1 MNSDWVMKASGIPIK
16 RADWSYWIE
25 MKSVELIQAI
35 LLSVDIDPRSV
46 PGRFKG
52 RDTPRVDIP
61 HCQELRKRTD
71 IALNHYGKYAFERY
85 DLKQPVELKEFRRW
99 AEQLQN
105 PWVFPNGFPSAAD
118 EQIQERSAQAGEG
131 LVVEV
136 GQARVSKPARWIG
149 EAQRMG
155 AEEIAKH
162 RSRDLHLNRTQLSQ
176 IVAKRLRSEEVFN
189 TRKVPLEQ
197 STVVR
202 HALTPEWCAQHLGS
216 KKLKTP

>member
-105 PWVFPNGFPSAAD
+105 PWVFPTGFPEAVEPEIPSLPKAGDSNDLDLSFGKANGENSGNLNAVKRDELVKRHEKNWGSIKQDLKDAKKNDLKSAASIRHGYYD
-118 EQIQERSAQAGEG
+118 ESKAIQ
-131 LVVEV
+131 
-136 GQARVSKPARWIG
+136 W
-149 EAQRMG
+149 
-155 AEEIAKH
+155 AKNRGKYH
-162 RSRDLHLNRTQLSQ
+162 EKSSSRG
-176 IVAKRLRSEEVFN
+176 VFDI
-189 TRKVPLEQ
+189 
-197 STVVR
+197 
-202 HALTPEWCAQHLGS
+202 
-216 KKLKTP
+216 

>member
-1 MNSDWVMKASGIPIK
+1 MKASDIPTK
-16 RADWSYWIE
+16 PPEWSYWID
-25 MKSVELIQAI
+25 MKSVELIEAI
-35 LLSVDIDPRSV
+35 LLSVDIDPRFV
-46 PGRFKG
+46 PGQFKS
-52 RDTPRVDIP
+52 RLTLRINIP
-61 HCQELRKRTD
+61 SKPELTKRTE

-131 LVVEV
+131 LVVEE
-136 GQARVSKPARWIG
+136 GQERISKAARWIS
-149 EAQRMG
+149 EAQRIG

-176 IVAKRLRSEEVFN
+176 IVAKRLRSEEVFG

-197 STVVR
+197 STVLR
-202 HALTPEWCAQHLGS
+202 HALTREWCTQHLGS

>member
-1 MNSDWVMKASGIPIK
+1 M
-16 RADWSYWIE
+16 
-25 MKSVELIQAI
+25 
-35 LLSVDIDPRSV
+35 
-46 PGRFKG
+46 
-52 RDTPRVDIP
+52 
-61 HCQELRKRTD
+61 
-71 IALNHYGKYAFERY
+71 
-85 DLKQPVELKEFRRW
+85 QPVELKEFRRW

-131 LVVEV
+131 LVVEE
-136 GQARVSKPARWIG
+136 GQERISKPARWIS

-176 IVAKRLRSEEVFN
+176 IVARRLRSENVFN
-189 TRKVPLEQ
+189 TREAPLEQ

-202 HALTPEWCAQHLGS
+202 HALTREWCAQHLGS